1 MIKIK
6 IHNVRHEEHDQDISK
21 IEENIAE
28 YIEEGQSVDIE
39 NVRIAS
45 GSENSPIFIT
55 LDQSDINLQKMKS
68 ISRVA
73 LNYFNRYVDGV
84 NVDKEIKDRN
94 LRVVR
99 D

>member
-21 IEENIAE
+21 IEENMAE
-28 YIEEGQSVDIE
+28 YIEEGQSVNIE
-39 NVRIAS
+39 NVRIVS
-45 GSENSPIFIT
+45 GSENSPISIT

-84 NVDKEIKDRN
+84 NVDREIKDRN

>member
-1 MIKIK
+1 MIEIK

-84 NVDKEIKDRN
+84 NVDREIKDRN

>member
-6 IHNVRHEEHDQDISK
+6 IHNVRHKEHNQNTDK
-21 IEENIAE
+21 IEENMAE
-28 YIEEGQSVDIE
+28 YIEEGQSVNIE

-73 LNYFNRYVDGV
+73 LNYFSRYVDGV
-84 NVDKEIKDRN
+84 NVNKEIKDRN